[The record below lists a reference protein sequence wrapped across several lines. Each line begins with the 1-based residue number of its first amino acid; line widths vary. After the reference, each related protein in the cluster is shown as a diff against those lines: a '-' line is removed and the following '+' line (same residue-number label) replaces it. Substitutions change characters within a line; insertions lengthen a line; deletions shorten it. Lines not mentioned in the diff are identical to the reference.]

1 MNGSRMCTMEM
12 YTPVRLNTSSS
23 GLSMMPR
30 AISALL
36 INPPDCSSTIQ
47 AATRTRIDVQNGS
60 RTRIISRLLCRVGR
74 LARRYASG

>member
-1 MNGSRMCTMEM
+1 MEM

-36 INPPDCSSTIQ
+36 IRPPDCNSTIQ
-47 AATRTRIDVQNGS
+47 AATRTRIEVQNGS
-60 RTRIISRLLCRVGR
+60 STRIINRLLCRVGR
-74 LARRYASG
+74 LASK